1 MKIFEKVVRNKLVSH
16 LEDTDLFNKN
26 QHGFRKGCSCLSQLL
41 AHYDKV
47 LALLEQGL
55 NVDTV
60 YLDFSKAFDKVDH
73 QIALEK
79 TVTLWYW
86 WTHF

>member
-1 MKIFEKVVRNKLVSH
+1 MVRNKLVSH

-26 QHGFRKGCSCLSQLL
+26 QHGFRQGRSCLSKLL
-41 AHYDKV
+41 AHYNKV

-73 QIALEK
+73 QFVLLYF
-79 TVTLWYW
+79 VTLWYW
-86 WTHF
+86 WTNF